1 MRTGVFIDWEALP
14 DFGAPEMF
22 IDYSV
27 AANYGEW
34 SEFDNVNSACTN
46 DNHYAPVKTT
56 QSGISYSDGFEGFQI
71 DQDFLIEDVL
81 AVNDFAVM
89 AAPPKSYKTF
99 AAIHL
104 AACVASGLP
113 FGNHS
118 IDKQGLVIYIA
129 AESGTGAKK
138 RLKSWCI
145 ENSGVSDIEERI
157 KKNFKIISYPL
168 KPTNEETRK
177 SLINAISEIE
187 NNEQTPVSLVVFDTL
202 ARCYEGEENSN
213 TDMGVFVSAIDEI
226 KLNKNCASLVVHHH
240 GKNGEL
246 RAASALAGA
255 YDAYYTVTK
264 RDYDKKSERY
274 LQFRIEQLKENEAGE
289 SIFFKLNSNDLY
301 VSAKGKTINA
311 LAVGEHYELNTFSGL
326 FEGSDLINIHKDL
339 ADEVMKEP
347 VVMGVTEPAI
357 NATQNDFKD
366 AHNHK
371 YGSMSP
377 EQQHNKLEIIQSDGE
392 TREAAKGFTE
402 LVRVNN
408 SNNYCMYTLALNK
421 LKSSPTQRE
430 LYEKI
435 YGEIGGGTYNKAIN
449 LDFFVDKEASASSK
463 RKDVIKKALTEMSRK
478 NIIIMDGKIISL
490 PKPPAAIMST

>member
-1 MRTGVFIDWEALP
+1 M
-14 DFGAPEMF
+14 
-22 IDYSV
+22 
-27 AANYGEW
+27 
-34 SEFDNVNSACTN
+34 
-46 DNHYAPVKTT
+46 
-56 QSGISYSDGFEGFQI
+56 
-71 DQDFLIEDVL
+71 
-81 AVNDFAVM
+81 
-89 AAPPKSYKTF
+89 
-99 AAIHL
+99 
-104 AACVASGLP
+104 
-113 FGNHS
+113 
-118 IDKQGLVIYIA
+118 
-129 AESGTGAKK
+129 
-138 RLKSWCI
+138 
-145 ENSGVSDIEERI
+145 
-157 KKNFKIISYPL
+157 
-168 KPTNEETRK
+168 
-177 SLINAISEIE
+177 
-187 NNEQTPVSLVVFDTL
+187 
-202 ARCYEGEENSN
+202 
-213 TDMGVFVSAIDEI
+213 
-226 KLNKNCASLVVHHH
+226 
-240 GKNGEL
+240 
-246 RAASALAGA
+246 
-255 YDAYYTVTK
+255 
-264 RDYDKKSERY
+264 
-274 LQFRIEQLKENEAGE
+274 
-289 SIFFKLNSNDLY
+289 
-301 VSAKGKTINA
+301 SAKGKTINA

>member
-1 MRTGVFIDWEALP
+1 MRTGIFIDWEALP

-34 SEFDNVNSACTN
+34 SEFDNVNSACSN

-56 QSGISYSDGFEGFQI
+56 QSGISYSNGFEGFQI

-118 IDKQGLVIYIA
+118 IDKKGFGCLYCSRIRNGGKETIK
-129 AESGTGAKK
+129 SG
-138 RLKSWCI
+138 CI

-177 SLINAISEIE
+177 ALINAISEIE

-202 ARCYEGEENSN
+202 VRCYEGEENSN
-213 TDMGVFVSAIDEI
+213 TEMGVFVSAIDEI
-226 KLNKNCASLVVHHH
+226 KPNKSCASLVVHHH

-264 RDYDKKSERY
+264 RDYDKKANVIY
-274 LQFRIEQLKENEAGE
+274 N
-289 SIFFKLNSNDLY
+289 
-301 VSAKGKTINA
+301 
-311 LAVGEHYELNTFSGL
+311 SGL
-326 FEGSDLINIHKDL
+326 
-339 ADEVMKEP
+339 
-347 VVMGVTEPAI
+347 
-357 NATQNDFKD
+357 
-366 AHNHK
+366 
-371 YGSMSP
+371 
-377 EQQHNKLEIIQSDGE
+377 
-392 TREAAKGFTE
+392 
-402 LVRVNN
+402 NN
-408 SNNYCMYTLALNK
+408 
-421 LKSSPTQRE
+421 
-430 LYEKI
+430 
-435 YGEIGGGTYNKAIN
+435 
-449 LDFFVDKEASASSK
+449 
-463 RKDVIKKALTEMSRK
+463 
-478 NIIIMDGKIISL
+478 
-490 PKPPAAIMST
+490 